1 MLFGSDG
8 LGLEFNSHEDAQ
20 LIGMLSL
27 SVILFSGGMDTKRR
41 DIEPVASQGLMLS
54 TVGVL
59 ITLLSLAIQGTTITT
74 AAHKL
79 DLATEE
85 PKTGNDFGVELPDE
99 LESQLSELTLTEESL
114 AGGNR
119 LQDMHFPKGT
129 LEMMVKRGNSFIVP
143 NGQLELRPGDIL
155 LTIAQQSMD
164 GWPSSDCECQK
175 ANG

>member
-1 MLFGSDG
+1 MVF
-8 LGLEFNSHEDAQ
+8 
-20 LIGMLSL
+20 
-27 SVILFSGGMDTKRR
+27 V
-41 DIEPVASQGLMLS
+41 
-54 TVGVL
+54 
-59 ITLLSLAIQGTTITT
+59 ITLLSLAIQGTTITA

-85 PKTGNDFGVELPDE
+85 PKTGNDFGIELPDE

-129 LEMMVKRGNSFIVP
+129 LVMMVKRGNSFIVP

-155 LTIAQQSMD
+155 LTIAQQSMT
-164 GWPSSDCECQK
+164 GTP
-175 ANG
+175 